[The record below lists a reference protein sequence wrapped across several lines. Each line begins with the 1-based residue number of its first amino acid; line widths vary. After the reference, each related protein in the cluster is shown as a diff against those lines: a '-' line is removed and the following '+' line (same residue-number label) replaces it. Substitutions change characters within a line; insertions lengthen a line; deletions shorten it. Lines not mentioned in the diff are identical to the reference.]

1 MAAPIANQKLK
12 TELMELVEGHLADF
26 GRNLNPDEDLFNA
39 GLESMA
45 IMQLIIQI
53 EERHGVVIGDAHVTR
68 DNFFSVNALAA
79 LVVRLGYSCE

>member
-1 MAAPIANQKLK
+1 MAPPIANQKLK
-12 TELMELVEGHLADF
+12 TELMELVEGHLTDF
-26 GRNLNPDEDLFNA
+26 GRNLNADEDLFMA

-53 EERHGVVIGDAHVTR
+53 EEKHGVVIGDADVTR
-68 DNFFSVNALAA
+68 DNFASVNALAA